1 MFKTTKGLILREV
14 RYKEADRILTVLTDT
29 DGKITAKARGALRK
43 SSRTAAATQ
52 QLTWSELTLFGNR
65 GKWTVNEGSVVE
77 GFAGLRTDIASFAL
91 GSYFSECLD
100 AFAAEDEPDAAL
112 LQLGLNSLY
121 ALSRALCDPLQI
133 KAAFE
138 LRLMTLS
145 GFQPNVAACVY
156 CGKTEPEEP
165 CLGIET
171 GGLCCR
177 ACRRADFGMT
187 AGLDAQSLAALRY
200 IIAAPA
206 KQLFS
211 FKLEGKGLKL
221 LSDAAESYLREHAE
235 RDFSTLA
242 YWKSV
247 K

>member
-65 GKWTVNEGSVVE
+65 GKWTVNEGSVIE
-77 GFAGLRTDIASFAL
+77 GFAGLRADIASFAL

-145 GFQPNVAACVY
+145 GFQPSVDACVY

-221 LSDAAESYLREHAE
+221 LSDAAESYLCEHAE